1 MRLLEPDESAEG
13 GEPPSVA
20 ERLWYG
26 RTTTRPR
33 ATWRV
38 VVSVA
43 VFVGLVVL
51 CTRIGAVVKLPTAVA
66 NLNLP
71 FLVALVG
78 TVVVA
83 VKLCGRTMAELG
95 VGMDATW
102 LRDLIAGVVLG
113 VIFQLAVT
121 GVWFA
126 TGGLSVR
133 ATMTT
138 GVATGALSLLV
149 IAGGTLI
156 RMGVIALWEEFMF
169 RSLLIRNIAEGLTA
183 RNRSRA
189 MALASAVVVSGL
201 VFGLPHAVG
210 AAAAF
215 TNPVFG
221 AVQALASVS
230 YFVVAYAVTGSLAL
244 PVGIHF
250 ASNAWV
256 TVIVGRAGSPYP
268 KLVAAQRAVSGPID
282 ALALLAP
289 AVLLLLLVWWWARR
303 TGRSGWTL
311 DDAYDRVVGSN

>member
-1 MRLLEPDESAEG
+1 MRLLEPDENAEDG
-13 GEPPSVA
+13 APPSIA
-20 ERLWYG
+20 EHLWYG
-26 RTTTRPR
+26 QTKTRPR
-33 ATWRV
+33 ATWRLLV
-38 VVSVA
+38 PVA
-43 VFVGLVVL
+43 AFVGLVVL
-51 CTRIGAVVKLPTAVA
+51 GTHISAIIELPTAIA

-78 TVVVA
+78 TILVA
-83 VKLCGRTMAELG
+83 VRLGERTMAELG
-95 VGMDATW
+95 IGITATW
-102 LRDLIAGVVLG
+102 VRDLGAGVALG
-113 VIFQLAVT
+113 GVFQLAVT

-138 GVATGALSLLV
+138 GIATGALSVLV
-149 IAGGTLI
+149 IAGGALI
-156 RMGVIALWEEFMF
+156 KMGVIALWEEFIF

-189 MALASAVVVSGL
+189 TALASAVVVSGL

-221 AVQALASVS
+221 ALQALASVS

-250 ASNAWV
+250 ASNAWA
-256 TVIVGRAGSPYP
+256 TLIIGRAGSPYP
-268 KLVAAQRAVSGPID
+268 TLVAAQRAVSGPID
-282 ALALLAP
+282 AVVLLTP
-289 AVLLLLLVWWWARR
+289 AVLLLLLVLWWARR
-303 TGRSGWTL
+303 TDRSEWTL
-311 DDAYDRVVGSN
+311 DDAYGRIVGTS